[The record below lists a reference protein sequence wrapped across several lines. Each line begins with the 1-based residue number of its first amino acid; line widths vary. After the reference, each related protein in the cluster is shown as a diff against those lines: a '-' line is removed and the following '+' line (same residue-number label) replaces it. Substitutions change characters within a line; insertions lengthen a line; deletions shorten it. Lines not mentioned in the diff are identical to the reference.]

1 MTTTLLA
8 LLLFGIVAYLIARRK
23 DGGESAPPRGGGGSA
38 SPVESIDHLTPRPL
52 KPRLHVHD
60 WDGFSGLQA
69 ALCMKLS
76 DGTFVPVVEA
86 GTAPPASRTQTLS
99 TARALQD
106 RICATLYAVV
116 PGAENHAMLVQE
128 VSIGPIDRTGEDIRS
143 VDLVCTIDEDGTVW
157 VRGESGDGRE
167 VPCTVMVQGEH
178 RISVGRTK

>member
-8 LLLFGIVAYLIARRK
+8 LLLFGIVAYLLMRRK
-23 DGGESAPPRGGGGSA
+23 GGDERVPA
-38 SPVESIDHLTPRPL
+38 SPADAADSLVPKPL
-52 KPRLHVHD
+52 KPRLSVHD

-86 GTAPPASRTQTLS
+86 GNVPPASRTQTLS
-99 TARALQD
+99 AARANQD
-106 RICATLYAVV
+106 RISATLYAVV

-157 VRGESGDGRE
+157 VRGESGDGRQ
-167 VPCTVMVQGEH
+167 VPCTAMVQGEY
-178 RISVGRTK
+178 RISVGRIK